1 MGDCGGRVGGGR
13 RQFAEFDFLSGRLAG
28 RVGDSGGSRL
38 VRQVSVCLF
47 VSVFICLC
55 LILIGTL
62 QSGPISFRQT
72 IG

>member
-1 MGDCGGRVGGGR
+1 MGHCGGWGRCGG
-13 RQFAEFDFLSGRLAG
+13 RQFAEFDFLSGGLAG
-28 RVGDSGGSRL
+28 RVGDSGGSKL

-47 VSVFICLC
+47 VCVFICLC

-62 QSGPISFRQT
+62 QSVPISFRQT